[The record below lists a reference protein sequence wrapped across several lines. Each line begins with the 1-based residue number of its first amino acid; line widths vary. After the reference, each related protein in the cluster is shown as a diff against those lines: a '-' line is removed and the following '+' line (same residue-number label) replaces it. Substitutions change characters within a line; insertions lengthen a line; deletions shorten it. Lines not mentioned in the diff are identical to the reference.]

1 MKKYAALFVV
11 MLFLL
16 TSAFTF
22 LPMHEWGIDKGFA
35 VKFKDN
41 FATGG
46 FDSLKGVL
54 VFDENNPAAARFD
67 VTIQVNSIEVGSWLR
82 NHHAKGSSWFDAEK
96 YPYIHFVSTSITK
109 TGTNYLATGILELHG
124 VKKQIIIPFM
134 FIANNG
140 RGTFSGKFKINRTEF
155 GIGEP
160 KGNAK
165 DITDI
170 DVTIPVVAK

>member
-1 MKKYAALFVV
+1 MKIFTVPFVV
-11 MLFLL
+11 ILFLF

-22 LPMHEWGIDKGFA
+22 LSMHEWGIETGFA

-46 FDSLKGVL
+46 FDSLKGAL

-67 VTIQVNSIEVGSWLR
+67 ITIQVNSIEVGSWLR

-109 TGTNYLATGILELHG
+109 AGTNYLATGILELHG
-124 VKKQIIIPFM
+124 VKKQITIPFV

-140 RGTFSGKFKINRTEF
+140 RGTFSGKLKINRTDF
-155 GIGEP
+155 
-160 KGNAK
+160 
-165 DITDI
+165 
-170 DVTIPVVAK
+170 